1 MKKKYLYI
9 ILMIITGFVNL
20 HLHAQQTNAFTK
32 GNEAYKKGD
41 YQKAI
46 KLYEDALN
54 DKKHSAELY
63 YNLGNA
69 YYKSNKIAPS
79 IYYYEKALKLN
90 PEDEDI
96 KHNLAL
102 ANQMKL
108 DKIEKVPESFTKKLQ
123 KNIALIFHF
132 NTWAI
137 MTVIW
142 NFIGLLAFSVF
153 IFSKKT
159 GMKRIGFAWM
169 FISLFMLI
177 FSWYFAGIAQKI
189 ENEKYGIVFVP
200 KTEILSEPN
209 LSSDK
214 VVNLHEGTKVKILK
228 SEDQWYYI
236 KLPDG
241 KKAWIPKEDIKIIN

>member
-1 MKKKYLYI
+1 MKRLIIFIYLF
-9 ILMIITGFVNL
+9 GFL
-20 HLHAQQTNAFTK
+20 TPISFAQDDSFKK

-41 YQKAI
+41 YQEAIHYYEKA
-46 KLYEDALN
+46 LTGD
-54 DKKHSAELY
+54 KHSPQLY

-69 YYKSNKIAPS
+69 YYKTNKIAPS
-79 IYYYEKALKLN
+79 IYYYEKALKLA
-90 PEDEDI
+90 PKDKDI
-96 KHNLAL
+96 KNNLAL

-108 DKIEKVPESFTKKLQ
+108 DQIENVPQGFSYKLH
-123 KNIALIFHF
+123 KSIAHIFSF

-142 NFIGLLAFSVF
+142 SFIGLLAFSLF

-159 GMKRIGFAWM
+159 NIKRVGFAWM
-169 FISLFMLI
+169 FISLFMLL

-209 LSSDK
+209 LSSETITQ
-214 VVNLHEGTKVKILK
+214 LHEGTKVQILDHK
-228 SEDQWYYI
+228 DNWFHI

-241 KKAWIPKEDIKIIN
+241 KKAWIAQGDVKIIE

>member
-1 MKKKYLYI
+1 MKRIIFLIYI
-9 ILMIITGFVNL
+9 LITISFSLN
-20 HLHAQQTNAFTK
+20 AQEQNFTK
-32 GNEAYKKGD
+32 GNEAYKKGN
-41 YQKAI
+41 YQEAI
-46 KLYEDALN
+46 QYYEKSLSG
-54 DKKHSAELY
+54 DKQSAALY

-69 YYKSNKIAPS
+69 YYKTNKIAPS

-90 PEDEDI
+90 PRDKDI
-96 KHNLAL
+96 KHNLSL
-102 ANQMKL
+102 ANQMKM
-108 DKIEKVPESFTKKLQ
+108 DKIKKVPEGFSRKVQ

-142 NFIGLLAFSVF
+142 SFIGLLAFSLF

-159 GMKRIGFAWM
+159 NIKRLGFAWM
-169 FISLFMLI
+169 FISLFMLL

-200 KTEILSEPN
+200 KTEILTEPN
-209 LSSDK
+209 LSAESIA
-214 VVNLHEGTKVKILK
+214 NLHEGTKVQVIKQ
-228 SEDQWYYI
+228 EDNWYYI

-241 KKAWIPKEDIKIIN
+241 KKAWIPKADLKLID

>member
-9 ILMIITGFVNL
+9 ILVIIGFANFHVL
-20 HLHAQQTNAFTK
+20 GQQPDAFTK

-46 KLYEDALN
+46 ELYERSLN
-54 DKKHSAELY
+54 GKKHSSELY
-63 YNLGNA
+63 YNLGNS

-90 PEDEDI
+90 PGDEDI
-96 KHNLAL
+96 EHNLAL

-123 KNIALIFHF
+123 KSIALIFHF

-142 NFIGLLAFSVF
+142 SFIGLLAFSIF

-159 GMKRIGFAWM
+159 ALKRIGFAWM

-209 LSSDK
+209 LSADK
-214 VVNLHEGTKVKILK
+214 VANLHEGAKVKILK

-241 KKAWIPKEDIKIIN
+241 KKAWIPKEDVKIID

>member
-1 MKKKYLYI
+1 MKRAYFLIFLFGYFS
-9 ILMIITGFVNL
+9 LT
-20 HLHAQQTNAFTK
+20 AQEDNFTK
-32 GNEAYKKGD
+32 GNESYKKGN
-41 YQKAI
+41 YQDAI
-46 KLYEDALN
+46 NYYQNSLQGKT
-54 DKKHSAELY
+54 HSSELY
-63 YNLGNA
+63 FNLGNA
-69 YYKSNKIAPS
+69 YYKTNKIAPS

-90 PEDEDI
+90 PQDEDI

-102 ANQMKL
+102 ANQMKM
-108 DKIEKVPESFTKKLQ
+108 DKIEEVPQSFTKKIQ
-123 KNIALIFHF
+123 NGIALIFNF

-142 NFIGLLAFSVF
+142 SFIGLLAFSLF

-159 GMKRIGFAWM
+159 NIKRLGFAWM
-169 FISLFMLI
+169 FISLFMLL

-209 LSSDK
+209 LSSESIAQI
-214 VVNLHEGTKVKILK
+214 HEGTKVQIIKDDK
-228 SEDQWYYI
+228 DWYYI

-241 KKAWIPKEDIKIIN
+241 KKAWIPKADLKPID